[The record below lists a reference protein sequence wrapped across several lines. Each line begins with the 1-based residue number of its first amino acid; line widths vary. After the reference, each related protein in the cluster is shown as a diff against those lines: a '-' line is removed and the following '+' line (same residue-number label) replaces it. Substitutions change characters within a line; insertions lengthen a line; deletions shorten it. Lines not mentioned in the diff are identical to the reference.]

1 MKIEIGD
8 RLILYGEVPIIV
20 QGVIDDSV
28 VFIYSHTGEISSINL
43 GYLMEVSK
51 KDPKHMLRRKLN
63 DDKT

>member
-20 QGVIDDSV
+20 QGVIADSV
-28 VFIYSHTGEISSINL
+28 VFIYSRTGEISSINL

-51 KDPKHMLRRKLN
+51 KDPKYMLRRKLN